1 MALLIEC
8 REGAFFCSSFQAE
21 NDQISANQDW
31 AIIFQVPLPSHA
43 KVLSKYNNR
52 VQISP
57 AGFSPYLGWRWRICI
72 IYLFIFSSWVKSLK
86 GCYWKWDK
94 GFMVMFLAL
103 RSIHHHAN
111 NAKTLYTR
119 SYKAWSTCP
128 LPSGLLGWD
137 ASSSAAPG
145 EQAVSVLGPVL
156 HLAFKYFC
164 ASEAVLL
171 LTLLLNFPLA
181 CRGWKESST
190 TAEHSDEPGTRRPA
204 PQ

>member
-1 MALLIEC
+1 MIKYQRTRTGQLFSRSRCHLMQKYSPNITTECKFLQQASLHIWAGDDVFVLL
-8 REGAFFCSSFQAE
+8 FF
-21 NDQISANQDW
+21 
-31 AIIFQVPLPSHA
+31 
-43 KVLSKYNNR
+43 
-52 VQISP
+52 
-57 AGFSPYLGWRWRICI
+57 
-72 IYLFIFSSWVKSLK
+72 FSSWVKSLK

-111 NAKTLYTR
+111 NAKTLYTH

-128 LPSGLLGWD
+128 LLSGLLGWD
-137 ASSSAAPG
+137 ASSSAVPG

-164 ASEAVLL
+164 AGEVLL
-171 LTLLLNFPLA
+171 LLMLLLNFPLA
-181 CRGWKESST
+181 CWGWKETST
-190 TAEHSDEPGTRRPA
+190 TAECFDDPGTCRPA